1 MGHEATDTGFAYAPV
16 SQAHGHEASLMG
28 LPHYLIEVLILYFCA
43 PMALI
48 VHDSVRLDQ
57 RIHPTSGIRQGCP
70 LSPTLFALLISPIAV
85 YLSDVNSCIEI
96 LLYANDL
103 PIIIMAPLMMAATLL
118 LHCLDLLERF
128 SFFFSPPHQL
138 RQIMDFAG

>member
-1 MGHEATDTGFAYAPV
+1 MILFLMSTLAASFFA
-16 SQAHGHEASLMG
+16 LMG
-28 LPHYLIEVLILYFCA
+28 LPQYLIKVLILLFRA

-96 LLYANDL
+96 LLHADDL
-103 PIIIMAPLMMAATLL
+103 LIIITAPQMMATAAPM
-118 LHCLDLLERF
+118 R
-128 SFFFSPPHQL
+128 
-138 RQIMDFAG
+138 